1 VNGIKK
7 EYAERIDVL
16 QVNVLQA
23 DNAPILKEYGFS
35 TTPEVYL
42 VDGSGK
48 VLGFWDEIDNEA
60 DFKQQL
66 DALLIKESIP

>member
-7 EYAERIDVL
+7 EYAGRMDVL
-16 QVNVLQA
+16 QVNVLQP
-23 DNAPILKEYGFS
+23 DNAPILKKYSFG

-42 VDGSGK
+42 VDASGK

-60 DFKQQL
+60 DFK
-66 DALLIKESIP
+66 